1 MRKML
6 IEELFFM
13 PDLLLLSSS
22 VVSDSFVTPRTVARQ
37 APLSMGFSRQEDW
50 SGLSFPPPGDLP
62 DPGIKLRSPA
72 LHVGVFT
79 TEPPRL
85 GSSPE
90 GWTDNED
97 CVAYLWNLEKS
108 YRGSYLQNRNRDTE
122 IWTPRA
128 KSTNWEVGIDIYT
141 LLILYIK

>member
-22 VVSDSFVTPRTVARQ
+22 VVSDSFVTPWTVAHQ
-37 APLSMGFSRQEDW
+37 APLSMGFSRQGDW

-62 DPGIKLRSPA
+62 DPGIKLGSPA

-97 CVAYLWNLEKS
+97 CAAYLWNLEKS
-108 YRGSYLQNRNRDTE
+108 YRGSYLQSRNRDTE